1 MATTRAKS
9 AMVARMIGSILRR
22 VRRARLVER
31 PFPAAW
37 VPIVEQRLGFAA
49 AWDADERARFRVHLK
64 VFAWEKRFEGIGGLD
79 VSEEMRVV
87 VSGCAAR
94 MSRNLA
100 LDVYDDLGSV
110 VIAPG
115 DLKRDDDG
123 GRTLGMAHKWG
134 TVVLSWD
141 AVRHGLATDNDGH
154 DTTLHELAHILD
166 AADGDFDG
174 TPILDRPADVRA
186 WAAAFSRAY
195 LAMKKS
201 PDSGVLRAYGAEN
214 EAEFFAVA
222 TEVFFEK
229 PRQLQKKLPDVY
241 AALSRVYRCDPAA

>member
-1 MATTRAKS
+1 
-9 AMVARMIGSILRR
+9 MIGSILRR

-31 PFPAAW
+31 PFPPGWEA
-37 VPIVEQRLGFAA
+37 IVAERLPFAA
-49 AWDADERARFRVHLK
+49 AYGDDERARFFVHLK

-87 VSGCAAR
+87 VAGCAAR
-94 MSRNLA
+94 MSRNLS

-110 VIAPG
+110 VLAPG
-115 DLKRDDDG
+115 DLRQRDEDHSG
-123 GRTLGMAHKWG
+123 GTVRTLGLAHRWG

-141 AVRHGLATDNDGH
+141 AVRHGIAAGTDGH

-166 AADGDFDG
+166 VADGDFDG
-174 TPILDRPADVRA
+174 TPRLETVAEVRA
-186 WAAAFSRAY
+186 WSRAFSRAY
-195 LAMKKS
+195 LAMKRN
-201 PDSGVLRAYGAEN
+201 PEGGVLRAYGAEN

-241 AALSRVYRCDPAA
+241 AALARVYRCDPAAR